1 MKVLITGISGFIAPH
16 LAEAALN
23 RGWEV
28 LGVDILDCD
37 IYKDGKDG
45 FVFKKK
51 DVRDLTLQ
59 ELDGVDYIFHMAF
72 VTSIPDSI
80 EHPIE
85 TSKDS
90 LDMTIYL
97 LELAKKAG
105 IKKFVFPSTA
115 SLYGNNPL
123 PWKEDMPLQP
133 VEPYSW
139 QKLAC
144 EYALKTWT
152 NCYGLPTVI
161 FRMFQVFGERQR
173 KNTALA
179 AFFRAKKEG
188 KPITLTETSPSSSFR
203 TSQRDFIY
211 VKDIADAFIKAAE
224 SDKTGKGEVINIAS
238 GKVTTMEEVA
248 KAIGGEIVFVPK
260 RGFEVERH
268 EADITK
274 ARELLDWR
282 PKTDVLEWLKEFI
295 KTL

>member
-28 LGVDILDCD
+28 LGVDILECD
-37 IYKDGKDG
+37 VYRDQKG

-59 ELDGVDYIFHMAF
+59 ELDGIDYIFHMAF
-72 VTSIPDSI
+72 VTSIPESI
-80 EHPIE
+80 EHPLE
-85 TSKDS
+85 TSRDS
-90 LDMTIYL
+90 LDMTLYL
-97 LELAKKAG
+97 LELARKAG
-105 IKKFVFPSTA
+105 IKKIIFPSTA
-115 SLYGNNPL
+115 SLYGDNPV
-123 PWKEDMPLQP
+123 PWKEEMPLQP
-133 VEPYSW
+133 IEPYSW

-152 NCYGLPTVI
+152 VRYGLPSVI

-188 KPITLTETSPSSSFR
+188 KPITLTETDPGSPFR

-211 VKDIADAFIKAAE
+211 VKDIADAFVKAAE
-224 SDKTGKGEVINIAS
+224 SDKTGNAEVINIAS
-238 GKVTTMEEVA
+238 GKVITMEEIA
-248 KAIGGEIVFVPK
+248 KAIGGEIVFIPK

-268 EADITK
+268 EADIAR
-274 ARELLDWR
+274 ARELLNWQ
-282 PKTDVLEWLKEFI
+282 PKTDVIEWLKEFV